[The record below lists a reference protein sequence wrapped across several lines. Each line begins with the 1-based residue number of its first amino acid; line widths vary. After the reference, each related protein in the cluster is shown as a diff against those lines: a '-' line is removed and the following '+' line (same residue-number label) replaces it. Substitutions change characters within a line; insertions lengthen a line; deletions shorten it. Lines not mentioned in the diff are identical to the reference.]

1 MGKLT
6 PLNDDGVD
14 RMLGL
19 PVAVL
24 YKHSPSCGASRWA
37 MTEMERVAD
46 ERPGT
51 PIFVVDVIRQRP
63 LARRLAELMGVAHA
77 SPQVFVLKSGRVV
90 WHDDHSNV
98 RADFVEE
105 QLDLLPADGAPAEP
119 A

>member
-6 PLNDDGVD
+6 RLMDDGID

-19 PVAVL
+19 SVVVL

-37 MTEMERVAD
+37 MTEMERLAD
-46 ERPGT
+46 DRPET

-63 LARRLAELMGVAHA
+63 LARRLAEMLRVTHA
-77 SPQVFVLKSGRVV
+77 SPQVLLLEQGSVV
-90 WHDDHSNV
+90 WHGAHSNV

-105 QLDLLPADGAPAEP
+105 QLDRLRAGGPRADPA
-119 A
+119 

>member
-6 PLNDDGVD
+6 PLDDDGVD

-46 ERPGT
+46 ERPAT

-63 LARRLAELMGVAHA
+63 LARRLADMLGVTHA
-77 SPQVFVLKSGRVV
+77 SPQVLLLEQGRAV
-90 WHDDHSNV
+90 WDGAHSNV

-105 QLDLLPADGAPAEP
+105 QLDLMPADGAQAGPA
-119 A
+119 